1 MRRREFISLLGG
13 AAGGWEFRCKL
24 LMRHVRFLRGWE
36 KSRAK
41 SVQRAPGRRLQLHC
55 PQKNLVA
62 ASEQNHLCRIRN
74 IRRATERLG
83 QGEVR
88 RSNGTCRN
96 LRSHQQ
102 AALVPTGGRRI
113 SNDRRSF
120 IAGR

>member
-1 MRRREFISLLGG
+1 MASSLS
-13 AAGGWEFRCKL
+13 APQP
-24 LMRHVRFLRGWE
+24 RFSSIAR
-36 KSRAK
+36 
-41 SVQRAPGRRLQLHC
+41 
-55 PQKNLVA
+55 KNLAA
-62 ASEQNHLCRIRN
+62 ASEQNHLCRIHN

-113 SNDRRSF
+113 SNDRGSF
-120 IAGR
+120 IAGPLISKRRRAIYELVLSP